1 MNRLSAN
8 LRFLIDLQKINWKSF
23 LTYRLQAA
31 VWMLGEAITIL
42 YSIVAITVVY
52 TISNGIFGWSY
63 FQVLA
68 LAGITN
74 MIFSLSAYMIVPHEI
89 ISRLR
94 DGKIDMWFTKPYS
107 YLIILSGA
115 FGSPTALAGFVSGLG
130 LLVYSVIQLHVQAIK
145 LLYFI
150 PTFIAGTAA
159 FIMFILMITVVSYI
173 LFKSGDFID
182 DMKNMLG
189 GLGQY
194 PLSVYGILGQLIFTI
209 LIPIGIAYYYP
220 AEVLFGFVGI
230 EGTIA
235 ELLLSIVIIL
245 VSRKIIYEVLKGY
258 SSGGG

>member
-1 MNRLSAN
+1 
-8 LRFLIDLQKINWKSF
+8 
-23 LTYRLQAA
+23 
-31 VWMLGEAITIL
+31 
-42 YSIVAITVVY
+42 
-52 TISNGIFGWSY
+52 
-63 FQVLA
+63 
-68 LAGITN
+68 
-74 MIFSLSAYMIVPHEI
+74 
-89 ISRLR
+89 
-94 DGKIDMWFTKPYS
+94 
-107 YLIILSGA
+107 
-115 FGSPTALAGFVSGLG
+115 
-130 LLVYSVIQLHVQAIK
+130 
-145 LLYFI
+145 
-150 PTFIAGTAA
+150 
-159 FIMFILMITVVSYI
+159 MFILMVTVVSYI

-245 VSRKIIYEVLKGY
+245 VSRKIIYEVLNGY